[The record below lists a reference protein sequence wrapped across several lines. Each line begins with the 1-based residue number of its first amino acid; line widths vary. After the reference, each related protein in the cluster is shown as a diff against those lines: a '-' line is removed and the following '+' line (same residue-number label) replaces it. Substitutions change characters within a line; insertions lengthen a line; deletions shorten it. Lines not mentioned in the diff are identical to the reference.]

1 MGASATYNSAFIVP
15 KLVSIVAEY
24 FLDPSISIG
33 GGAEN
38 CLDAEDT
45 GAPWAAGEAEA
56 AADGEAPG
64 FGNGLSALDT
74 WPAEGGVA
82 GRVGALVG
90 GAGAAFWPH
99 AANGSIKTAN
109 STAGIRNLNSA
120 PLRIQCAGENG
131 NSISRSSGRYLRY
144 GGSSI
149 RGPPRT
155 NNREHPGP

>member
-1 MGASATYNSAFIVP
+1 MGASATYNSAIIVP

-24 FLDPSISIG
+24 FLDPSICIG

-56 AADGEAPG
+56 AADGEAAG

-82 GRVGALVG
+82 GRRGAPRG
-90 GAGAAFWPH
+90 
-99 AANGSIKTAN
+99 
-109 STAGIRNLNSA
+109 A
-120 PLRIQCAGENG
+120 PLAPFLPHPAHGEHKTTKQTTG
-131 NSISRSSGRYLRY
+131 
-144 GGSSI
+144 
-149 RGPPRT
+149 
-155 NNREHPGP
+155 

>member
-1 MGASATYNSAFIVP
+1 MGASATYNSAIIVP

-24 FLDPSISIG
+24 FLDPSICIG

-56 AADGEAPG
+56 AADGEAAG

-82 GRVGALVG
+82 GRLGALVG
-90 GAGAAFWPH
+90 APGAAFWPH
-99 AANGSIKTAN
+99 PANRSNNTADRTTGRPKPN
-109 STAGIRNLNSA
+109 TA
-120 PLRIQCAGENG
+120 
-131 NSISRSSGRYLRY
+131 
-144 GGSSI
+144 
-149 RGPPRT
+149 PPR
-155 NNREHPGP
+155 NHCA